1 MKKFYI
7 IIIIIIFSLSAVNA
21 QWISVNSP
29 VNSIINCITKND
41 SNIYVGTYA
50 NNSIYY
56 SQDNGINWVSIR
68 SHDNFNASESI
79 SAIILKDSTVY
90 VASNGYDIYI
100 PQDNNNLIY
109 PGGLFSTTNNG
120 NSWNNLVNN
129 ININTLILSGD
140 SIFAGTDNGVYL
152 STDNGNNWNVLL
164 NIDITNVILSLA
176 KNGDT
181 IFAGTLSNAN
191 NSSGSIYMSTDNGNN
206 WSIVNN
212 GLPTNNLIVTA
223 LAINGN
229 KIFAGTYGDG
239 VYLSIDNGTSWNA
252 INNDLTNLY
261 INSLVIKD
269 SIIFVGSDGGGIFFS
284 PNNGNSWSAI
294 NTGLSDFN
302 ISMLT
307 MNDNLIFAGGY
318 GGGIWELLLN
328 DIAKND
334 TIITSTNPNIG
345 TTLGSGIFNF
355 GQQCTVKAIPKTGYT
370 FINWTESGDT
380 VSTDTSYT
388 FTVMSNRNLVANF
401 TSTQCINKNSQK
413 SINIYPNP
421 AKDNLIIEINS
432 TTTNQK
438 FDIINLLGETIYT
451 SFIINKK
458 VTINTSDFQSGD
470 YFLKLYTDKETIIK
484 KFIKE

>member
-1 MKKFYI
+1 MST
-7 IIIIIIFSLSAVNA
+7 IFILNIANA
-21 QWISVNSP
+21 QWQALNSP
-29 VNSIINCITKND
+29 LNGSTVYCLTKSD

-56 SQDNGINWVSIR
+56 SQDNGISWASIR
-68 SHDNFNASESI
+68 SKDNFNASEGI
-79 SAIILKDSTVY
+79 TAIIIKDSTVY

-191 NSSGSIYMSTDNGNN
+191 NSSGSIYMSTDNGNI
-206 WSIVNN
+206 WTVVNN

-318 GGGIWELLLN
+318 GGGIWKLLLD

-345 TTLGSGIFNF
+345 TASGGGIFAF
-355 GQQCTVKAIPKTGYT
+355 GQQCTLKAIPKTGYT
-370 FINWTESGDT
+370 FVNWTEYGDT
-380 VSTDTSYT
+380 VSSDTSYI

-401 TSTQCINKNSQK
+401 SSTQSIVNNSLNE
-413 SINIYPNP
+413 SIHIYPNP
-421 AKDNLIIEINS
+421 TKDNLIIEINS

-438 FDIINLLGETIYT
+438 LEILNLVGQTLFTNIINN
-451 SFIINKK
+451 NKT
-458 VTINTSDFQSGD
+458 TINISAFPSGV
-470 YFLKLYTDKETIIK
+470 YIIKLYTDNGTIVK